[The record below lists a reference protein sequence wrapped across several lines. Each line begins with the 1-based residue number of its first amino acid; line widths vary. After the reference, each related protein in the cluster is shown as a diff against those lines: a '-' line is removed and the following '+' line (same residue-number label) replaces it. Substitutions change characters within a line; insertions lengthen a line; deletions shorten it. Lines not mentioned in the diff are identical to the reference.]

1 MSIPTGIPTSAP
13 AGGVPVG
20 IPARAATTVP
30 HGSQVA
36 KRVTGVSPIGPQWR
50 GIEGLSN
57 IVYSDVPDPSQ
68 MRVKA
73 SESAKYRKPTWPV
86 FKHKY
91 LNDNLVSGRS
101 QRFPGQI
108 LCDHAAVKAR
118 MDGSGLD
125 DNTKAQLEA
134 ELKKLNS
141 EFLNVTGDHIKSKGP
156 AKRKTKVSV
165 DDSSDSSDDGED
177 IDRRAKEIKSAVAS
191 PNDLVKVVEQKV
203 VNIVWQDPTTA
214 PKKNA
219 TGEAIAAYGKLVDEL
234 WAKHKDL
241 KDAITNQKN
250 DQAKALRDALKR
262 QTELIHVAVETINT
276 FGADSIVEN
285 MGSNRKL
292 TGILYNFVSYC
303 WSIKDFNGPVPKSV
317 LGLVSEFTT
326 VPATV
331 FDKLKEKL
339 SKLASKFDS
348 ETRELLEEI
357 IDNFKKYEKQ
367 RPQPPTD
374 IQDAKKPS
382 KTPTTTTSS
391 VAKETSVLPKPQ
403 VVKKD
408 PGPKSTAVDSK
419 KMQPMK
425 YAGLESARKISNGV
439 SAKRPRDDDSDSR
452 STKKVAVEGTT
463 GTPATNKQSS
473 ATPASSSAS
482 ATTTTVQTRPKT
494 STSILPGKSRPMV
507 KPTAK
512 KVEPPPQRSVFGSL
526 LEEIAKPKEKP
537 KPREEPKGRPE
548 TEEEK
553 ARRLRKESRRGRR
566 VTWAPEEQLVEYRYF
581 QHDSAEDE
589 GRAKNELQDAHD
601 NRSEGQALKSAFKS
615 QKEKEDGEESE
626 DDDEVD
632 VKETALRDW
641 KKISVADPLLNEE
654 RAAKNFERRGGSQKT
669 NTKQQKFISDYES
682 PSNNMSQQPQS
693 APSRMTTQEERD
705 EEVLALLNSK
715 KVANWVDP
723 DPYDPARPKTQ
734 RRYDYPDPK
743 VQESVNALEVVVA
756 EYKDKPFPP
765 TEPPMHIQGDPDRV
779 KEWWTGHNASAAAR
793 AQVANANKPLA
804 ASYPPQFPAV
814 QQQLQPQPQPQQG
827 QADIGSILQQIN
839 SIQANR
845 VTQANAPTPQ
855 QPPAAAQPQMSTVT
869 PDIQAVLQQLQA
881 QPQPAPASAAPAP
894 VAAPST
900 DANANAAMMA
910 YYQMMQQ
917 ASASGPN
924 AEANAAWMLAYY
936 QHQQQQGQSQGQ
948 QGSSSYGQDRDGSG
962 SGGDQNRR
970 NRDQDRRSGNN
981 GSGRP
986 HGGNG
991 TRGGGN
997 SGGGGDRDSRGIN
1010 RSLIGTKPCTFWA
1023 KNQCTKGDK
1032 CTFRHDPAD
1041 LVSSNY

>member
-1 MSIPTGIPTSAP
+1 M
-13 AGGVPVG
+13 
-20 IPARAATTVP
+20 
-30 HGSQVA
+30 
-36 KRVTGVSPIGPQWR
+36 
-50 GIEGLSN
+50 
-57 IVYSDVPDPSQ
+57 
-68 MRVKA
+68 
-73 SESAKYRKPTWPV
+73 
-86 FKHKY
+86 
-91 LNDNLVSGRS
+91 
-101 QRFPGQI
+101 
-108 LCDHAAVKAR
+108 
-118 MDGSGLD
+118 
-125 DNTKAQLEA
+125 
-134 ELKKLNS
+134 
-141 EFLNVTGDHIKSKGP
+141 
-156 AKRKTKVSV
+156 
-165 DDSSDSSDDGED
+165 
-177 IDRRAKEIKSAVAS
+177 
-191 PNDLVKVVEQKV
+191 VEQKV
-203 VNIVWQDPTTA
+203 VNIVWQDPTAA

-374 IQDAKKPS
+374 IQDSKKPS

-408 PGPKSTAVDSK
+408 PAPKSTAVDSK

-425 YAGLESARKISNGV
+425 YAGLESARKVSNGV
-439 SAKRPRDDDSDSR
+439 STKRPRDDDSDSR

-473 ATPASSSAS
+473 ATPASSSAP

-507 KPTAK
+507 KPAAK

-682 PSNNMSQQPQS
+682 RELMSIYTTISEIPISQRPPPHKAFAEPISQPSVTPAPNSAKAHETYRRAIESRQFGSIGAAHQAIGRLANTVDFNKLTRNSTQAASNNMSQQPQS

-793 AQVANANKPLA
+793 AQAANANKPSA

-917 ASASGPN
+917 ASASSPN

-948 QGSSSYGQDRDGSG
+948 QGSASYGQDRDGSG

-981 GSGRP
+981 GNGRP